1 MASRAGGGIGLTIF
15 HKVMSANCRETCHFI
30 SADDHS
36 VASQAKQ
43 FELTESTLTEML
55 WIR

>member
-1 MASRAGGGIGLTIF
+1 MASRAGGGIRLTIF
-15 HKVMSANCRETCHFI
+15 HEVMSANCRETCHFI